1 VWRQNQQNN
10 LQNSNWSS
18 ERNWKQRWWR
28 MQRRGCP
35 LTAFTRGIRTSIY
48 FDGYNVHTCL
58 SEVCSRIFLK
68 FEANI
73 NASIQSL
80 LITCYSLQHY
90 LLPRYVE
97 RSEVNVGK
105 VVGKVWVRW
114 DLASVNRLHPLLCAV
129 PRFRVRVKRQGF
141 NKRLGYLETI

>member
-1 VWRQNQQNN
+1 MYTPAYLRSVQEFF
-10 LQNSNWSS
+10 S
-18 ERNWKQRWWR
+18 
-28 MQRRGCP
+28 
-35 LTAFTRGIRTSIY
+35 
-48 FDGYNVHTCL
+48 
-58 SEVCSRIFLK
+58 LK

-90 LLPRYVE
+90 LLPRYVA

-105 VVGKVWVRW
+105 VVAKVRVRR
-114 DLASVNRLHPLLCAV
+114 DLASVNRLHPPLCAV

-141 NKRLGYLETI
+141 NKRLGYLENP